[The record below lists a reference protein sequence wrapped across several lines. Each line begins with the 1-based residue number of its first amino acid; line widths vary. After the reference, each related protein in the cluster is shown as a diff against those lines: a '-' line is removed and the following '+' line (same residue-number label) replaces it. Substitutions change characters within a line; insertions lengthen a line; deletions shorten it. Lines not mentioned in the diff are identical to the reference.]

1 MEAGMTN
8 QKIAALIESAGKAR
22 VFKLESGGVIE
33 RDGGSVS
40 WRNNNPGNLKFEF
53 EGSADR
59 TVHNHR
65 SKEHALSRAQ
75 HSYDGIVGLDQWGN
89 AVFETYEAGRAAKLQ
104 LLERMHGN
112 KTVEAMLASY
122 STADY
127 TGATHHK
134 AQAEF
139 IYREGDRQG
148 FNLRDKTIALMSNA
162 EREALADGI
171 KGFEGWQPGTTRAVS
186 SPALGSV
193 ASNRTDA
200 ALAVAEM
207 NAPEAKN
214 SPHARAHAN
223 AVHSD
228 DVRGTQES
236 LRRLGYR
243 DPHGHPLTTDGAFGH
258 NTEYAIKSFQ
268 RAHQLHVDGTVGK
281 DTRAA
286 LVDAQYGPLLSEAT
300 HPAHP
305 LYMQVLHGI
314 QKLPHDTHRSAEE
327 QRNLAVALTISAH
340 VGGLK
345 QIDHV
350 VLGTNGVN
358 LFAVQGAMED
368 PAHRRVHVDRVHAAA
383 QTVEHGTLAL
393 QQGFLMQQ
401 QQPAH
406 THPLM
411 QPVMEQRGVVMGIRP

>member
-1 MEAGMTN
+1 MDDH
-8 QKIAALIESAGKAR
+8 KISRLVDSHGKTR
-22 VFKLESGGVIE
+22 VVELDNGEIFQ
-33 RDGGSVS
+33 RDGGSAS
-40 WRNNNPGNLKFEF
+40 WRNNNPGNLKFEYA
-53 EGSADR
+53 GSADK
-59 TVHNHR
+59 TVHVRR
-65 SKEHALSRAQ
+65 SETKALQDAQ
-75 HSYDGIVGLDQWGN
+75 ARFQGIVGLDQWGN
-89 AVFETYEAGRAAKLQ
+89 AVFETYEAGRTAKLQ
-104 LLERMHGN
+104 LLDRMHGN
-112 KTVEAMLASY
+112 KTVETMLESY

-134 AQAEF
+134 AQADF

-148 FNLRDKTIALMSNA
+148 FDLRTKCIAQMSTL

-171 KGFEGWQPGTTRAVS
+171 KGFEGWQTGTTRVLS
-186 SPALGSV
+186 SPAHGPVVL
-193 ASNRTDA
+193 TKDDA
-200 ALAVAEM
+200 APAVPSIKMPGAKEPHH
-207 NAPEAKN
+207 APLHP
-214 SPHARAHAN
+214 SG
-223 AVHSD
+223 VHSD
-228 DVRGTQES
+228 DMQVLQES
-236 LRRLGYR
+236 LRRLGYH
-243 DPHGHPLTTDGAFGH
+243 DPHGHPLTIDGTHGH

-268 RAHQLHVDGTVGK
+268 HAHQLHVDGVAGK

-286 LVDAQYGPLLSEAT
+286 LVDAQYAPLLSEAT

-314 QKLPHDTHRSAEE
+314 QKLPHDTHRGAEE

-358 LFAVQGAMED
+358 LFAVQGGMED
-368 PAHRRVHVDRVHAAA
+368 PAHRRVHVDRVQAAA

-393 QQGFLMQQ
+393 QQGLSMQQ

-406 THPLM
+406 SHPLM